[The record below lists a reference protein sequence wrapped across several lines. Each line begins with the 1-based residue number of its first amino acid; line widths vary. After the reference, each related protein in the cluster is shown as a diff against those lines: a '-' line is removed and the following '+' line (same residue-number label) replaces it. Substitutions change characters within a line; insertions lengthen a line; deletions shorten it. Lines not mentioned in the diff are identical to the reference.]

1 MEFNEIVAPSIKQLF
16 VQTIENAILSG
27 KMKIGEKL
35 PTERE
40 LAKQMKISRSIV
52 NLGLNELKQKGFI
65 EINPRQGAV
74 VGDYIKNGNT
84 DILLSIIN
92 YNNDKVDKLT
102 FNSLAHFRL
111 INEGEAAY
119 LAALNRTEQNL
130 EDIKKIAKELY
141 NTTDIHDFSSKLF
154 DFHHE
159 IFFATGNI
167 IYPLVHNA
175 FRDIC
180 VKITDSLYTNYP
192 FSKSLDIID
201 KLIDAIE
208 NKDTS
213 QSRKHMANLIQDG
226 FDWLAPKYH
235 KQTFSQI

>member
-27 KMKIGEKL
+27 KLKIGEKL

-40 LAKQMKISRSIV
+40 LANQMKISRSIV

-92 YNNDKVDKLT
+92 YNGDKIDKQT

-111 INEGEAAY
+111 INEGEVAY
-119 LAALNRTEQNL
+119 LAAINRTEQNL
-130 EDIKKIAKELY
+130 IDIKKIATELH
-141 NTTDIHDFSSKLF
+141 NTTNIHEFSTKLF

-175 FRDIC
+175 FRDVC
-180 VKITDSLYTNYP
+180 VKITDSLYANYP
-192 FSKSLDIID
+192 FSRSLDIID

-208 NKDTS
+208 NKETS
-213 QSRKHMANLIQDG
+213 LARKSMATLIQDG
-226 FDWLAPKYH
+226 FDFLAPIYQK
-235 KQTFSQI
+235 

>member
-1 MEFNEIVAPSIKQLF
+1 MEFNELVAPSIKQLF

-27 KMKIGEKL
+27 KMQIGEKL

-40 LAKQMKISRSIV
+40 LASQMKISRSIV
-52 NLGLNELKQKGFI
+52 NLGLNELKQKGFV
-65 EINPRQGAV
+65 EINARKGAV

-92 YNNDKVDKLT
+92 YNGDKLDKAT

-111 INEGEAAY
+111 INEGEVAY
-119 LAALNRTEQNL
+119 LAAINRTEQNL
-130 EDIKKIAKELY
+130 NDIKAVATLLHNIS
-141 NTTDIHDFSSKLF
+141 DIHEFSTKLF

-175 FRDIC
+175 FRDVCI
-180 VKITDSLYTNYP
+180 KITDTLYITYP
-192 FSKSLDIID
+192 FCKSLNIID
-201 KLIDAIE
+201 ELIDAIE
-208 NKDTS
+208 NKETS
-213 QSRKHMANLIQDG
+213 NARKAMVNLIQDG
-226 FDWLAPKYH
+226 FDHLAPTY
-235 KQTFSQI
+235 